1 MGFRCGIVGLP
12 NVGKSTL
19 FNALVAGGA
28 AEVGNYPFC
37 TVAPNVGLAPVPDDA
52 LDRVA
57 RLAGS
62 AKTVPSVLEVVDIAG
77 LVAGASKGEGLGNRF
92 LGHVREVDALL
103 HLVRCFEDEQVAHGH
118 GGGDP
123 LHDIALIETEL
134 MLADMESLE
143 RQRESAVKRARGG
156 DTEAKD
162 RLAAIEPAL
171 ALIEEG
177 RPARALDPPDAA
189 ARRELAALNLLSAK
203 PVLYVSNV
211 DEESTASGNGMSRAV
226 AAHAA
231 TAGAS
236 GAGHVAISAAIEAE
250 IATLDDAAEKAAF
263 LDTLGLGSPGLDRVI
278 QAGHRLLGLIRFI
291 TAAPNEARAWPIA
304 RGSTAVEAAGRIH
317 TDFARGF
324 ICAETIAADAFIA
337 VGGEQA
343 ARNAGRMRQEGRS
356 YVVRDGDVILFR
368 FNA

>member
-37 TVAPNVGLAPVPDDA
+37 TVQPNVGLAPVPDGA
-52 LDRVA
+52 LAQVA

-62 AKTVPSVLEVVDIAG
+62 ARTVPSVLEVVDIAG

-92 LGHVREVDALL
+92 LGHVRDVDALL

-156 DTEAKD
+156 DTEAKE

-177 RPARALDPPDAA
+177 RPVRALDPPGA
-189 ARRELAALNLLSAK
+189 AALNLLSAK

-211 DEESTASGNGMSRAV
+211 DEESAASGNGMSRAV

-231 TAGAS
+231 AA

-250 IATLDDAAEKAAF
+250 IAALDDAAEKAAF
-263 LDTLGLGSPGLDRVI
+263 LETLGLGAPGLDRVI

-304 RGSTAVEAAGRIH
+304 QGSTAVEAAGRIH

-324 ICAETIAADAFIA
+324 VCAETIAADAFIA

-368 FNA
+368 FNV